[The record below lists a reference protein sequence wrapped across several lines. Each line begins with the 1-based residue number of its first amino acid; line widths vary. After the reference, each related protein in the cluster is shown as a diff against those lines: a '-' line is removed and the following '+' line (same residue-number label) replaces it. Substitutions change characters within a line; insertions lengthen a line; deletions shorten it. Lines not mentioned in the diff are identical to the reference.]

1 MIEPVVLEP
10 ETMFRGKQILE
21 YWLERYQCETMSI
34 LNIYGR
40 EKFEKVYY
48 WLLRYLS
55 GMKWGQW
62 MVVNKIAPDP
72 QARRLFYY
80 CMELI
85 YQSDLLSQF
94 CFEKNDSELRIY
106 MVEPTEDEKKKK
118 GIFYGNRTYLLID
131 WYTRI
136 KLAQETNL
144 ETDIDPSLFGFVN
157 ENENENQDENQNEN
171 YNDN

>member
-1 MIEPVVLEP
+1 MIDPVILEP
-10 ETMFRGKQILE
+10 DTMFRGKQILE
-21 YWLERYQCETMSI
+21 YWLERYQCETMAMLDI
-34 LNIYGR
+34 HGR

-80 CMELI
+80 CFELI

-94 CFEKNDSELRIY
+94 CFEKHDDELRIC
-106 MVEPTEDEKKKK
+106 MVEPTEEEKKKK
-118 GIFYGNRTYLLID
+118 GVFYGNRTYLLID

-136 KLAQETNL
+136 KLAQGTNL
-144 ETDIDPSLFGFVN
+144 ATDIDPALFGFETNDNECQNDN
-157 ENENENQDENQNEN
+157 ENEYEN
-171 YNDN
+171 